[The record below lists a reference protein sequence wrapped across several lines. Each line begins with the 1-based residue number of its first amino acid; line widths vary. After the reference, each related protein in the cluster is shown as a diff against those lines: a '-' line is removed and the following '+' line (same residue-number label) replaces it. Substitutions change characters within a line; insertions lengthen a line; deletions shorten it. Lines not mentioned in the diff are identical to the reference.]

1 MKQKNTRMIAFAA
14 AVMMAAGALVS
25 CGSKDVNSGP
35 VTSDQKSHNEVSS
48 AAGPDSTADTTA
60 NSTVQSEPNISTT
73 AGPDGAKAE
82 EEYTAEAYD
91 IQTNDAAG
99 SPINRSMTANKGGA
113 MALQEADA
121 EEYSQP
127 EENGFKLVSAEPVST
142 FSTDVDTASYANA
155 RRMLTKGQRVYPESV
170 RAEEFINYFSYDYKQ
185 PEGDCPIALTTE
197 LSDCPWNE
205 NSKLLLVG
213 VQAKD
218 IKQETRPAMNLVLL
232 VDVSGS
238 MSSKDKLPL
247 MVSSFKMLAK
257 NLDAN
262 DRISIVTYSGEEKTV
277 LDSATGAE
285 YDKIAAALDSLEA
298 SGCTAGEAGINM
310 AYALAEKNFIKGGN
324 NRIVMATDGDLNVGV
339 SSAEELTA
347 LVEKKR
353 EGGVFLSVL
362 GFGTGNLKDS
372 RLEALA
378 DNGNGNYSYIDC
390 EREAKKVLVSEL
402 NGTLYTVAK
411 DVKAQI
417 EFDPSAVEA
426 YRLVGYENRA
436 LTAEDFTDDKKDA
449 GDMGAGH
456 SSTALYEIVPV
467 NGVLGSQG
475 AGFLELQGRDEG
487 AAENTQADKLLTVK
501 LRYKQPDGDTS
512 EEITAPVAAA
522 DYVQKAPANLAFASC
537 AAEFA
542 MFLRQSEYSS
552 LTLDMIKFQLTDNL
566 LTDEYRREFK
576 DMISMAEQNYTYN

>member
-1 MKQKNTRMIAFAA
+1 M
-14 AVMMAAGALVS
+14 
-25 CGSKDVNSGP
+25 
-35 VTSDQKSHNEVSS
+35 
-48 AAGPDSTADTTA
+48 
-60 NSTVQSEPNISTT
+60 
-73 AGPDGAKAE
+73 
-82 EEYTAEAYD
+82 
-91 IQTNDAAG
+91 
-99 SPINRSMTANKGGA
+99 
-113 MALQEADA
+113 
-121 EEYSQP
+121 
-127 EENGFKLVSAEPVST
+127 
-142 FSTDVDTASYANA
+142 
-155 RRMLTKGQRVYPESV
+155 
-170 RAEEFINYFSYDYKQ
+170 
-185 PEGDCPIALTTE
+185 
-197 LSDCPWNE
+197 
-205 NSKLLLVG
+205 G

-238 MSSKDKLPL
+238 MSSEDKLPL
-247 MVSSFKMLAK
+247 VVSSFKMLAK

-298 SGCTAGEAGINM
+298 GGCTAGEAGINM

-339 SSAEELTA
+339 SSAGELTA

-390 EREAKKVLVSEL
+390 EREAQKVLVSEM

-467 NGVLGSQG
+467 KGVLGSQG